1 MCIRDRTLRELL
13 DKKCLVMSVTTDQ
26 LIPALAVL
34 KKAPKLIITDSQ
46 VFGYVYENKPA
57 ESMLTSFSVLFAAYK
72 GDLPYYVEA
81 VSYTHLDVYKRQSIC
96 CMRSR
101 QQMRRCWEI

>member
-1 MCIRDRTLRELL
+1 MLLVMPQDIQAPKGRLILPQVQTLRELL

-57 ESMLTSFSVLFAAYK
+57 ESMLTSFPCCLRHIRAICRTMWR
-72 GDLPYYVEA
+72 G
-81 VSYTHLDVYKRQSIC
+81 RSILT
-96 CMRSR
+96 R
-101 QQMRRCWEI
+101 